1 MPFVLVVAGLVIMIS
16 AVRGTEGELGHQLS
30 SDMFGSGGY
39 IYWGAAILAIGM
51 IGYVPKLK
59 GLSIAFLSLV
69 LLSMILSNSG
79 FFAQMQSQLANA
91 QTAPAAPANAD
102 VATGWGTVASGS
114 SSTGGSSSTVSSV
127 VSGVTDAA
135 AIAMVM

>member
-1 MPFVLVVAGLVIMIS
+1 MPFVLVVSGLVILIA

-59 GLSIAFLSLV
+59 GLSIAFLSLL

-79 FFAQMQSQLANA
+79 FFAQMQSQLAGA
-91 QTAPAAPANAD
+91 QSAPAAPANAD
-102 VATGWGTVASGS
+102 VSTGWGTVASGGN
-114 SSTGGSSSTVSSV
+114 TGLISSV
-127 VSGVTDAA
+127 VGGAIGAA
-135 AIAMVM
+135 AVPMVIP